1 MFGLHLG
8 LQTNT
13 VFEGSSPSPAPD
25 RWLWEPG
32 QTMMWE
38 AGYYIQLD

>member
-8 LQTNT
+8 FQTNT
-13 VFEGSSPSPAPD
+13 VFGAEAPPAVD

-38 AGYYIQLD
+38 TGYYIQLD

>member
-13 VFEGSSPSPAPD
+13 VFEGATAPD
-25 RWLWEPG
+25 RWLWETG

>member
-13 VFEGSSPSPAPD
+13 VFGAVAPPATPD
-25 RWLWEPG
+25 RWLWETG

-38 AGYYIQLD
+38 TGYYIQLD

>member
-13 VFEGSSPSPAPD
+13 VFGTVAPPVVD
-25 RWLWEPG
+25 YWLWESG

-38 AGYYIQLD
+38 TGYYIQLD

>member
-8 LQTNT
+8 LQANT
-13 VFEGSSPSPAPD
+13 VFGGTTAPD
-25 RWLWEPG
+25 RWLWEAG

-38 AGYYIQLD
+38 EGYYIQLD

>member
-13 VFEGSSPSPAPD
+13 VFGAVTPPAPD

-38 AGYYIQLD
+38 TGYYIQLD

>member
-13 VFEGSSPSPAPD
+13 VFGAVAPPAPD

-32 QTMMWE
+32 QTMLWE
-38 AGYYIQLD
+38 TGYYLQLD